1 MAGVSAKRVRDDLSR
16 LADRGR
22 GVRDFSLEAARIIR
36 RAVPFD
42 GVCVLTLDPVA
53 RVPTGEVVE
62 GGLPDAARTRMADIE
77 FAGIDLNTFAGLLQA
92 RCPAATLS
100 AATGGELD
108 RSLRQREVR
117 APSGFGDEL
126 RAVLVEGSTPRGA
139 LTLLRTSERP
149 PFTADETALVA
160 SATKPLASGL
170 RRALLGPAR
179 MAVGGDERPASGVA
193 ILAADGTCA
202 RADDVAER
210 WLAELNVDRPGGGL
224 PRVVTALA
232 RRARTGNPD
241 APAPTEARV
250 RTASGT
256 WLVVRASALGRDADA
271 EVAVVLEPAR
281 SAQLAP
287 LMADAYGLT
296 ERERMITEH
305 VAHGLAT
312 EDIAARELIS
322 PFTVQDHLKSIFEKV
337 GVRSRGEL
345 VARIFFDPEPPR
357 LTP

>member
-1 MAGVSAKRVRDDLSR
+1 MAGVSAERIRDDLSR

-62 GGLPDAARTRMADIE
+62 GGLPDAARTRMAEIE
-77 FAGIDLNTFAGLLQA
+77 FAGTDVNTFAGLVES

-100 AATGGELD
+100 EATGGELD
-108 RSLRQREVR
+108 RSVRQREVR

-126 RAVLVEGSTPRGA
+126 RAVLVEGSTPWGA
-139 LTLLRTSERP
+139 LTLLRTCERQ

-160 SATKPLASGL
+160 SATKPLATGL
-170 RRALLGPAR
+170 RRALLGPAP
-179 MAVGGDERPASGVA
+179 MATGADETASSGVA
-193 ILAADGTCA
+193 VLAADGTVA
-202 RADDVAER
+202 RADHWAER
-210 WLAELNVDRPGGGL
+210 WLAELDGDGPGGGL
-224 PRVVTALA
+224 SRVVTALA
-232 RRARTGNPD
+232 RRARTCDPD
-241 APAPTEARV
+241 APPPTEARV

-256 WLVVRASALGRDADA
+256 WLVVRASALGRTPDA

-281 SAQLAP
+281 SRQLAP
-287 LMADAYGLT
+287 LIADAYELT
-296 ERERMITEH
+296 ERERVITEH

-312 EDIAARELIS
+312 DDIAARELIS
-322 PFTVQDHLKSIFEKV
+322 PFTVQDHLKSIFQKV

-345 VARIFFDPEPPR
+345 VARIFFEPDPPR
-357 LTP
+357 LT